1 MSVKEVNLD
10 MSSFN
15 TPVSSLNR
23 IFEIVAGR
31 QLESASSAYEWTLRL
46 ANFSRACPL
55 SAYHPGLM
63 WSWSRYE
70 SQRTEQSRSLMADI
84 TDYNKVTVKPSLRE
98 TTVQAIPALSLNSSI
113 RAHLE

>member
-1 MSVKEVNLD
+1 MRVLPLLMN
-10 MSSFN
+10 
-15 TPVSSLNR
+15 
-23 IFEIVAGR
+23 G
-31 QLESASSAYEWTLRL
+31 LRL

-113 RAHLE
+113 RAHLEQLLQSFRFLH